1 MLDAQK
7 THVTPD
13 NLITTLKNMNVANVH
28 DIDYMSLYK
37 GSKTLDA
44 LTQLTMLPLDR
55 CHYRPKD
62 LNRIIKKFLK

>member
-1 MLDAQK
+1 
-7 THVTPD
+7 
-13 NLITTLKNMNVANVH
+13 MNVANVH